1 MIDDTK
7 YAPVIVRYDEGE
19 KFIGLLKKKGPERW
33 LMRKLQRYVV
43 NLPRYIH
50 TKLRNEGAIA
60 EVHPGIFVQ
69 EYGAMYHDNLGFCAD
84 KSMIYEPDDLMC

>member
-1 MIDDTK
+1 
-7 YAPVIVRYDEGE
+7 
-19 KFIGLLKKKGPERW
+19 
-33 LMRKLQRYVV
+33 MRKLQRYVV

-50 TKLRNEGAIA
+50 AKLCNEGAIM

-69 EYGAMYHDNLGFCAD
+69 EYGAMYHNDLGFCAD